1 MSGDPAIEAGYRAK
15 SGDKDTPDSQGHAID
30 GAREAL
36 KPIREQMAV
45 AHARYSELQDRMLD
59 GATSAETSR
68 YANEMAGIQY
78 LYRLIA
84 PLVYTAEELAS

>member
-1 MSGDPAIEAGYRAK
+1 MNDPAVEAAK
-15 SGDKDTPDSQGHAID
+15 RLCFDWPNNEHYAFV

-45 AHARYSELQDRMLD
+45 AHARYSELQDLMLLD
-59 GATSAETSR
+59 GATSAEISR

-78 LYRLIA
+78 LYRLIS
-84 PLVYTAEELAS
+84 PLVYTTEELAP